1 MEEEQTHFEPKG
13 KAKGL
18 PLHSDSPRYQLGL
31 NKRSILL
38 LGCGLA
44 VVIGL
49 LFLSALSPKE
59 KQDGYKANNR
69 WNPHPSEAVQGL
81 PNDYDERQ
89 RRREEEKR
97 KKKFEQK
104 LKVEAKP
111 LEKRLSPEEK
121 ILQEYEITRLKDA
134 IKARE
139 SDLEFRGINQKIGAS
154 GYGGRASLGE
164 LNSSAGYD
172 APDSGTLAFN
182 PRDDDNR
189 QDEKDGFLNERRL
202 SNTHLSSNL
211 IPPASKFELMAG
223 TVLPGL
229 MLTGIN
235 SDLPGHIV
243 GQVSQNTYDT
253 VTGRHLLLPQ
263 GAKVVGL
270 YDSKITYG
278 QERVLVVWNRIILP
292 NGKSISLEGM
302 PGTDLSGYAGMKDK
316 VNNHYLRLLS
326 GVVLG
331 SVLGAGAQVAYGDYQ
346 NVNPDFG
353 QLALQ
358 GAAQNINQAGQKIT
372 QKNLNVQPTLEIRPG
387 LRFNIFVTKDITL
400 EPYRDK

>member
-1 MEEEQTHFEPKG
+1 MEEEQTHFEPEG
-13 KAKGL
+13 KLERLATRAKL
-18 PLHSDSPRYQLGL
+18 PKPSLGL
-31 NKRSILL
+31 NKRAIIVLFCVAA
-38 LGCGLA
+38 GI
-44 VVIGL
+44 IGL
-49 LFLSALSPKE
+49 VFLSALSPKE
-59 KQDGYKANNR
+59 ENGQYKANNK

-89 RRREEEKR
+89 RRKEAEERKEK
-97 KKKFEQK
+97 FQQK
-104 LKVEAKP
+104 LQVA
-111 LEKRLSPEEK
+111 EKTVDRRPSPEEK
-121 ILQEYEITRLKDA
+121 ILEEYEISRLKDA

-139 SDLEFRGINQKIGAS
+139 SDLEFRGLNQKLGT
-154 GYGGRASLGE
+154 GYGMRASLG
-164 LNSSAGYD
+164 SSSSEVGYG
-172 APDSGTLAFN
+172 ASDSAVAIN
-182 PRDDDNR
+182 PRDNENR
-189 QDEKDGFLNERRL
+189 QDEKDNFLNERRIED
-202 SNTHLSSNL
+202 THLSSSL
-211 IPPASKFELMAG
+211 ISAASKYELMAG
-223 TVLPGL
+223 TVIPGL

-243 GQVSQNTYDT
+243 GQVSQNTFDT
-253 VTGRHLLLPQ
+253 VTGRYLLLPQ

-270 YDSKITYG
+270 YDSKVTYG

-316 VNNHYLRLLS
+316 VNNHYLKLLS

-331 SVLGAGAQVAYGDYQ
+331 SFLGAGAQVAYGDYQ

-400 EPYRDK
+400 EPYESR

>member
-1 MEEEQTHFEPKG
+1 MEEEQTHFEPEG
-13 KAKGL
+13 KLERLATRAKL
-18 PLHSDSPRYQLGL
+18 PKPSLGL
-31 NKRSILL
+31 NKRAILVL
-38 LGCGLA
+38 FCVAAG
-44 VVIGL
+44 VIGL
-49 LFLSALSPKE
+49 VFLSALSPKDDDS
-59 KQDGYKANNR
+59 QYKANNK

-89 RRREEEKR
+89 RRKEAEERKEK
-97 KKKFEQK
+97 FQQK
-104 LKVEAKP
+104 LQVT
-111 LEKRLSPEEK
+111 EKTVDRRPSPEEK
-121 ILQEYEITRLKDA
+121 ILQEYEISRLKDA

-139 SDLEFRGINQKIGAS
+139 SDLEFRGLNQKLGG
-154 GYGGRASLGE
+154 GYGMRASLG
-164 LNSSAGYD
+164 SSSSDPGFGTS
-172 APDSGTLAFN
+172 DSAVAIN
-182 PRDDDNR
+182 PRDNENR
-189 QDEKDGFLNERRL
+189 QDEKDNFLNQRRVED
-202 SNTHLSSNL
+202 THLSSKL
-211 IPPASKFELMAG
+211 ISAASKYELMAG
-223 TVLPGL
+223 TVIPGL

-253 VTGRHLLLPQ
+253 VTGRYLLLPQ

-270 YDSKITYG
+270 YDSKVTYG
-278 QERVLVVWNRIILP
+278 QERVLVVWNRIVLP

-316 VNNHYLRLLS
+316 VNNHYLKLLS

-400 EPYRDK
+400 EPYESR